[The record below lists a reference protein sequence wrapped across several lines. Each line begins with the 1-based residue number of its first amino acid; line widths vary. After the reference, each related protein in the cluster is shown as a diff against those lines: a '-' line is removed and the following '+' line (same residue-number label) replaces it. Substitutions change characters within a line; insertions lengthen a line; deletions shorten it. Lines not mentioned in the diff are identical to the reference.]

1 MVEFLLKNGP
11 SSMITSY
18 KYDVYQ
24 FRSFDSYSHYDD
36 SGFDRGTSIRE
47 KAKLVVDL
55 LSNEELLEE

>member
-1 MVEFLLKNGP
+1 
-11 SSMITSY
+11 MITSY

-36 SGFDRGTSIRE
+36 SGVDRGTSIRE